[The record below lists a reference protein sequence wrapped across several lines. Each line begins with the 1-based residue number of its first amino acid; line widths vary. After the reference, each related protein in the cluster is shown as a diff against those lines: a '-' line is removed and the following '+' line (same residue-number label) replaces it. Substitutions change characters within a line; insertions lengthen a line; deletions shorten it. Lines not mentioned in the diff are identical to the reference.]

1 MSWALTVSWARRML
15 RGMPGSARLGIAV
28 ICVCMIL
35 SLLAPLVAP
44 YGEREVVGP
53 EFSPWSLANLLG
65 TDNLGR
71 DMLSRLIYGARNSI
85 GIALVTTALAFL
97 IGAGAGLSAGTAG
110 GIVDRALAFVCDI
123 IMAVPSL
130 ITVLLVLTMLG
141 SSIPVL
147 IAVIALLEST
157 RVFRLARAVSM
168 GIVTQDYF
176 EAARLR
182 GEGFVRLVT
191 REVLPNSEAPLTAE
205 FGLRFCFVFLFISAL
220 SFLGLGIQP
229 PAADWGGM
237 VRDNASLITFGDITP
252 LLPAAAIALLT
263 VSVNFIVDWQ
273 LQRGAGLKD

>member
-1 MSWALTVSWARRML
+1 MMMASLQLALRT
-15 RGMPGSARLGIAV
+15 MPASARFGAAV
-28 ICVCMIL
+28 IGVCVLL
-35 SLLAPLVAP
+35 SVLAPLVAP
-44 YGEREVVGP
+44 YGERQVVGI
-53 EFSPWSLANLLG
+53 EFSPWSLANPLG

-85 GIALVTTALAFL
+85 GIALATTGLAFL
-97 IGAGAGLSAGTAG
+97 IGAGGGLVAGMAG
-110 GIVDRALAFVCDI
+110 GLIDRLLAFLCDI
-123 IMAVPSL
+123 VMAVPSL
-130 ITVLLVLTMLG
+130 IAVLLLLTLLG
-141 SSIPVL
+141 ASVPVL
-147 IAVIALLEST
+147 ISVVAVLEAT

-168 GIVTQDYF
+168 GIVAQDYF

-182 GEGFVRLVT
+182 GEGFTRLVT
-191 REVLPNSEAPLTAE
+191 REVLPNAAAPLTAE

-263 VSVNFIVDWQ
+263 VSVNFVVDWQ
-273 LQRGAGLKD
+273 LHRSAGLKD